1 MKFYGSMICADTV
14 YADKVLRSNNID
26 VEYIDITA
34 NIANMKEFIRL
45 RDSRKEF
52 DSEKENGYVG
62 IPAFLKEDGSIEFD
76 VFNLEGVKKKEKE
89 QDSEGI
95 CSI

>member
-45 RDSRKEF
+45 RDSKKEF
-52 DSEKENGYVG
+52 DSAKENGYVG

-89 QDSEGI
+89 QNSEGM